1 MGRTSRGDNKSKQ
14 QRQQAILRLIQENPI
29 SRQETLLEYLSKEGF
44 DATQATISRDIKEL
58 RLIKALSEKGVYK
71 YAPIEKGDHRSQ
83 SALMRIFADTVV
95 QIEPTGHLI
104 VIRTLTGS
112 ANAAAEAAKRAAS
125 GEANAR
131 QSASEAASSE
141 AASSEAASSEAA
153 SSVAA

>member
-1 MGRTSRGDNKSKQ
+1 MKNK
-14 QRQQAILRLIQENPI
+14 
-29 SRQETLLEYLSKEGF
+29 RQELILEIITTHDVETQDELAALLKEHGVVV
-44 DATQATISRDIKEL
+44 TQATISRDIKEL

-112 ANAAAEAAKRAAS
+112 ANAAAEALDTLHLPEVCGTIAGDNTIFLAIREGSNITEVVKKLKRMS
-125 GEANAR
+125 K
-131 QSASEAASSE
+131 
-141 AASSEAASSEAA
+141 
-153 SSVAA
+153 